1 MLQSKIHVLEQELN
15 IKRNE
20 TELQV
25 SALQNSLPTSMHSS
39 NCPRNSRSP
48 IIPPINEE
56 QKQL

>member
-15 IKRNE
+15 IKRSE

-25 SALQNSLPTSMHSS
+25 SALQNSLPASMHSS

-56 QKQL
+56 